1 MNTTNTKQDLLGDI
15 LVRGLKPLVK
25 WAGGKGA
32 LISTLKPLLPKYFN
46 RYCEP
51 FFGGGALF
59 WDIAMESSVISDSNE
74 ELMNFYTTVRDF
86 PEELFEAVNSM
97 VISEEEYYRIRSLSP
112 LSLNGISRAA
122 RFIYLNKTCYNG
134 LYRVNRKNQFNTPFG
149 KRTNV
154 NIIDREKLQDA
165 SELLKYTQIICG
177 NYNQALD
184 LLGENDF
191 AYLDPPYLAVSKYS
205 DFNRYTKK
213 FFVYEDQVALSEE
226 FKKLTDNG
234 VLALMSNSY
243 NKKLLT
249 LYKDFH
255 IKEVYASRQIN
266 CKSSG
271 RGKIKEL
278 IISNYPIE

>member
-1 MNTTNTKQDLLGDI
+1 MTVKQGLFNK
-15 LVRGLKPLVK
+15 GLKPLVK
-25 WAGGKGA
+25 WAGGKTA
-32 LISTLKPLLPKYFN
+32 LIPTLKSLLPQNFN

-51 FFGGGALF
+51 FIGGGALF
-59 WDIAMESSVISDSNE
+59 WDIACDGSIISDSNE
-74 ELMNFYTTVRDF
+74 ELIHFYNTVRDF
-86 PEELFEAVNSM
+86 PEELYEVIQSM
-97 VISEEEYYRIRSLSP
+97 VISEDEYYRIRSLSP
-112 LSLNGISRAA
+112 TSLDDTYRAA

-149 KRTNV
+149 KKTDV
-154 NIIDREKLQDA
+154 NITDKERLLDA
-165 SELLKYTQIICG
+165 SELLKQTNIICG
-177 NYNQALD
+177 DYDEALD
-184 LLGENDF
+184 LLDENDF

-205 DFNRYTKK
+205 DFNRYTKN
-213 FFVYEDQVALSEE
+213 FFVYEDQVALSNKFREITE
-226 FKKLTDNG
+226 RG

-243 NKKLLT
+243 NELLLP

-255 IKEVYASRQIN
+255 IKEVLASRQIN